1 MPETGNAKDC
11 LELPPTN
18 CSIFTLKNVTWR
30 TYLISFTV
38 QYCFLF
44 RFVCIELVSLIWF
57 LQIWVAIYVYGTM
70 INWSTLI
77 KKLMQTYIVIVSGSI
92 LNVSTVHL
100 NGIWHLIWRY
110 LSKPVLGGH
119 YSIPRGCPLNTGF
132 TVFAPFALADAI
144 LKRERRREVW
154 TLLNCLG
161 INSSARVQ
169 GLDLFCIPAPAPA
182 PCPNF
187 LAWVIEKGCVQ
198 IHEINVVSHTQY
210 IIEVHPSIVM
220 HWKTVIIATAML
232 SKVVM
237 PSFGPTQPSLQ
248 MKPSSHFLPRNICL
262 TPLNGPLS
270 HGLGFSSIKPAR
282 TDGQGLKYWVWVAKG
297 L

>member
-1 MPETGNAKDC
+1 M
-11 LELPPTN
+11 
-18 CSIFTLKNVTWR
+18 
-30 TYLISFTV
+30 
-38 QYCFLF
+38 
-44 RFVCIELVSLIWF
+44 
-57 LQIWVAIYVYGTM
+57 
-70 INWSTLI
+70 
-77 KKLMQTYIVIVSGSI
+77 YIVIGNI

-100 NGIWHLIWRY
+100 NRIWHLIWRY

-169 GLDLFCIPAPAPA
+169 GLDLFCIPAPAPAPAPA